1 METRLKNHIDIIFG
15 NMPQTAQTQEIKEE
29 MLQNLIDKY
38 NDLVSQGKDPE
49 AAYSITIAS
58 IGDISGLFDNNKDTD
73 KEALQK
79 QKNKS
84 AILLAIS
91 VMLFIL
97 SPMPVVMLEEI
108 GFETLGILLMFSMI
122 AIGAGLIIYRGIALH
137 SRPKNNETMV
147 NEFRQWQEGNPSKK
161 SKLGAVSGI
170 IWSIAVI
177 VYFILSFATYAWH
190 ITWLVF
196 LIAVA
201 VQQIVRLIMTLK
213 D

>member
-15 NMPQTAQTQEIKEE
+15 NMPQTAQTREIKEE

-58 IGDISGLFDNNKDTD
+58 IGDISSLFDNNNDTD
-73 KEALQK
+73 REALQK
-79 QKNKS
+79 KKNKS
-84 AILLAIS
+84 AILLAIP

-97 SPMPVVMLEEI
+97 SPMPVVVLEEI
-108 GFETLGILLMFSMI
+108 GLDTLGILLMFLMI
-122 AIGAGLIIYRGIALH
+122 AAGVGLIIYRGMALH
-137 SRPKNNETMV
+137 NKPKNSETMV

-161 SKLGAVSGI
+161 SKLGAISGI
-170 IWSIAVI
+170 IWSVAVI
-177 VYFILSFATYAWH
+177 VYFILSFTTYAWH

-201 VQQIVRLIMTLK
+201 VQQIVRLIITFN